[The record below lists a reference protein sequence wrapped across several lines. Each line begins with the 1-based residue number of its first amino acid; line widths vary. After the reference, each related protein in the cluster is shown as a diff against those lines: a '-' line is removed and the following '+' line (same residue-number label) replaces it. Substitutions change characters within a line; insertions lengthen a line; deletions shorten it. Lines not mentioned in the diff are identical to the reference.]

1 MKDIKND
8 KVHLKVHIDTSD
20 LDEAKDKAERLVS
33 LLNEARS
40 VINGLASAELID
52 LDNVEVQ

>member
-8 KVHLKVHIDTSD
+8 KVHLKVHIDISD
-20 LDEAKDKAERLVS
+20 FDAAKDKAAQLVS
-33 LLNEARS
+33 LLNEARTL
-40 VINGLASAELID
+40 INSLASAELID